1 MIYFET
7 VSPIYQRASR
17 SFGTKFSRAMQKRNV
32 DF

>member
-7 VSPIYQRASR
+7 VSPIYSK
-17 SFGTKFSRAMQKRNV
+17 SFQKFWNKFSRAMQKRNV